1 MTKRKTTRKVTKKQV
16 KKEPAK
22 AKPIVLY
29 INRFVTYCGECS
41 GNILDR
47 GVKTCPDC
55 GVLFTHVDTTC
66 PLVWMKSIIKVHRP
80 DLLVMGEMQVVG
92 PLPE

>member
-1 MTKRKTTRKVTKKQV
+1 MTKRKATTRKTTKKQV

-22 AKPIVLY
+22 VKPIVLF
-29 INRFVTYCGECS
+29 INRFITYCGECS
-41 GNILDR
+41 ANISDR

-66 PLVWMKSIIKVHRP
+66 PLPWMKSIIKVHRP
-80 DLLVMGEMQVVG
+80 DLIAMGEMPVVT
-92 PLPE
+92 